1 MDVLMDLAADSM
13 PFEGGLAH
21 KGMAMGSNNIMNKC
35 LAVVQEATVS
45 HPDYGILVTGYSLGG
60 GICQL
65 LTMALMRHESFA
77 AITTVRCI
85 SYGAPPIFDSLGS
98 SLHMSNVFNV
108 VNGNDGLATAS
119 LHTVT
124 KVLERIKARLFL
136 TLF

>member
-1 MDVLMDLAADSM
+1 MDLAADSM

-21 KGMAMGSNNIMNKC
+21 KGMAMGSNNIMDKC
-35 LAVVQEATVS
+35 LGVVQEASES
-45 HPDYGILVTGYSLGG
+45 HPDYGILVTGYSLGA

-77 AITTVRCI
+77 NTTVRCI
-85 SYGAPPIFDSLGS
+85 SYGAPPVFESLGS

-108 VNGNDGLATAS
+108 VNYNDGLATAS

-124 KVLERIKARLFL
+124 KFFERIKARLF
-136 TLF
+136 FFSRQFF